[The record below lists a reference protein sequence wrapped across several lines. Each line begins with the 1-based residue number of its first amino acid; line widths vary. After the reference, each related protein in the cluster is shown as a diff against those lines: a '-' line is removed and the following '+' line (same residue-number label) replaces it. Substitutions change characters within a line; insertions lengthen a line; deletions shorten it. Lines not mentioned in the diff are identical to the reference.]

1 MRRLTHPVS
10 SLALVPALALG
21 ACQTTTNTDAA
32 PPIPAPADLEV
43 RRAPAAEFAPAL
55 AAPDAA
61 TRARALLA
69 LGRLERVDAVP
80 FVVAALSDTDAAVRR
95 EAAFAAGQ
103 LDLAFSTT
111 AHEALRA
118 RVEQALVR
126 RLTGERDA
134 AVQAA
139 LVRALG
145 QVSAAEGLVTLV
157 TLASA
162 PGPLRASA
170 LTALGVAGQRRGA
183 PLAND
188 PTLREAI
195 VAGLALAERDGDV
208 VTAAAYA
215 AFRQRVVLDEADL
228 RAGLRGPPE
237 ARIHLAR
244 AVAAKATPTPVVAA
258 AVAALGR
265 DADWRVQV
273 EAVRAV
279 REHPD
284 VDVAPLQ
291 ELLADATRRISQP
304 GQAHVLGETC
314 VSLAAVGAPGP
325 ALAAIELA
333 VAGLPPGPTWT
344 MARCTCAGVIE
355 ILGGPGNAL
364 EQCAVAAPV
373 ITQRLLSVDTIARAR
388 ISSTERAAAL
398 KGLIDDE
405 HPKVRIAV
413 AGALCG
419 DGSEA
424 SADVAATRLLVEED
438 SAVMSS
444 LLGCFA
450 DGRHEA
456 VLKDRTLLGVV
467 ARLQERSGFEQLEPL
482 ITIATMARRRAST
495 AMKDLA
501 AVLAGHPDPAVRD
514 AAAGIAHGD
523 RAPGAR
529 AVVLPTPTPATLPLG
544 AVLRTTRGEIVIAFD
559 REAAPR
565 TVRTFADLARK
576 AVLDNT
582 PFHRVIADFV
592 AQGGDPRGDGS
603 GGPGYTIPNENHA
616 GAFVRGAVGIA
627 TAGTDT
633 GGSQFFLTH
642 SDQPHLDGRYTRFA
656 TVVDGLAV
664 MDSLQR
670 DDLLLAV
677 DFTTAV
683 GPRPTTPS
691 TTTPATP

>member
-1 MRRLTHPVS
+1 MRRLIHLFS
-10 SLALVPALALG
+10 GLALLPGLALS
-21 ACQTTTNTDAA
+21 ACQTPTSGAAAA
-32 PPIPAPADLEV
+32 PIPDPAGLEV
-43 RRAPAAEFAPAL
+43 RRPAAVEFQTAL
-55 AAPDAA
+55 AAADPGL
-61 TRARALLA
+61 RARAVLA

-80 FVVAALSDTDAAVRR
+80 FVLAALADPDPAVRR

-103 LDLAFSTT
+103 LDLAFSTP
-111 AHEALRA
+111 AHEPLRSRTA
-118 RVEQALVR
+118 QALGR
-126 RLTGERDA
+126 RLASETDPGVRTA
-134 AVQAA
+134 I
-139 LVRALG
+139 VRALG
-145 QVSAAEGLVTLV
+145 QVADDLQPLVA
-157 TLASA
+157 LASS
-162 PGPLRASA
+162 PGPLRATA

-183 PLAND
+183 PLASD
-188 PTLREAI
+188 PALRGAI
-195 VAGLALAERDGDV
+195 ASGLADRDGEV

-215 AFRQRVVLDEADL
+215 AFRQRVVLDEASVT
-228 RAGLRGPPE
+228 RGLRGPPQ

-244 AVAAKATPTPVVAA
+244 AVALKATPAPVVGV
-258 AVAALGR
+258 AVVALAR
-265 DADWRVQV
+265 DEDWRVQV

-284 VDVAPLQ
+284 VDVTPL
-291 ELLADATRRISQP
+291 LDVLPDATRRISQP
-304 GQAHVLGETC
+304 GAAHVITESC
-314 VSLAAVGAPGP
+314 VSLAVVGAPGP
-325 ALAAIELA
+325 ALAVIELT

-344 MARCTCAGVIE
+344 MARCTCAGVVE

-364 EQCAVAAPV
+364 EQCTAAAPV
-373 ITQRLLSVDTIARAR
+373 TTQRLLSVDTIARAR

-398 KGLIDDE
+398 KGLVDDDN
-405 HPKVRIAV
+405 PKVRIAV
-413 AGALCG
+413 AGALCS

-438 SAVMSS
+438 SGVMSA
-444 LLGCFA
+444 LLTCFA
-450 DGRHEA
+450 DGRHPE
-456 VLKDRTLLGVV
+456 VLKDRTLLGLV

-482 ITIATMARRRAST
+482 ITVATMARRRSST

-501 AVLAGHPDPAVRD
+501 TALAAHADAAVRD
-514 AAAGIAHGD
+514 AAADVAFGD
-523 RAPGAR
+523 RAPGPR
-529 AVVLPTPTPATLPLG
+529 AVVVPAPSPATLPLG

-565 TVRTFADLARK
+565 TVKAFAELARK
-576 AVLDNT
+576 GVLDNT

-616 GAFVRGAVGIA
+616 GAFVRGAIGIA

-670 DDLLLAV
+670 DDQLLAV
-677 DFTTAV
+677 DFTTALR
-683 GPRPTTPS
+683 PRPTTPS
-691 TTTPATP
+691 TTTTATP